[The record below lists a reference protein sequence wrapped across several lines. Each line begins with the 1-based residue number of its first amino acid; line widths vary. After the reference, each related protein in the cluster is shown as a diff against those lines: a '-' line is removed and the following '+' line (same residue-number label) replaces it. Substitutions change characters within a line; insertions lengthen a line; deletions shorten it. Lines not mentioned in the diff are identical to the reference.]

1 MDGDVVI
8 APPYG
13 ITDVSGENE
22 EHVKEVKERVG
33 FCEEDKCL
41 VIKYE
46 VVLIY
51 LLKQSLCSK
60 CYSQTTN
67 LFGKLFIF
75 PLGSLMNQIQFAEW
89 HNNSIVWIK
98 IHLTIP
104 LIPFL
109 LTPAFSKTCI
119 YSIGK
124 SERNQRHSLLW

>member
-1 MDGDVVI
+1 MDGDVII

-46 VVLIY
+46 VVLVC
-51 LLKQSLCSK
+51 LLKQSLCNE
-60 CYSQTTN
+60 CYSQTIS

-75 PLGSLMNQIQFAEW
+75 PLGSLMNQIPFADW
-89 HNNSIVWIK
+89 HKYSIVWIK
-98 IHLTIP
+98 IHLKNP
-104 LIPFL
+104 
-109 LTPAFSKTCI
+109 
-119 YSIGK
+119 
-124 SERNQRHSLLW
+124 